1 MATFTALNN
10 KTRQYVNNETGEIIS
25 RRQYLKIKRGG
36 ISNETNAK
44 LNALKNPELAI
55 SRPARGRA
63 SLLKKNET
71 ERELIAQARLEDKLR
86 KAEIAAEKKKQN
98 ELERILK
105 RASSKKPVKRAK
117 ISNRLLKAGRMG
129 RRLPFQ
135 TYKDYV
141 EMFKEAKAL
150 GTIFAYG
157 LGMEGFNSSTGE
169 QIVFT
174 VFPMAALDRPLS
186 EDDFNE
192 GMDDALEE
200 RSYFEF
206 TNYFMHLA
214 FKKEYARTK
223 ALNAGLKWKDAAHV
237 YRGKV

>member
-63 SLLKKNET
+63 SLLKKTET
-71 ERELIAQARLEDKLR
+71 ERELIAQARLEEKIR
-86 KAEIAAEKKKQN
+86 KAEIAAEKKKEK

-105 RASSKKPVKRAK
+105 KAGSKKPVKRMK
-117 ISNRLLKAGRMG
+117 VTNRLLKAGRMG

-135 TYKDYV
+135 TYDDYV
-141 EMFKEAKAL
+141 EMYKEAKAL
-150 GTIFAYG
+150 RTIIAYG
-157 LGMEGFNSSTGE
+157 LGMEGYHSSTGE
-169 QIVFT
+169 HVVFT
-174 VFPMAALDRPLS
+174 VFPMAAFDHLLT
-186 EDDFNE
+186 EDEFED
-192 GMDDALEE
+192 GMQDALDE

-214 FKKEYARTK
+214 FKKEYARDK
-223 ALNAGLKWKDAAHV
+223 AIKSGLKWKDSAHV
-237 YRGKV
+237 KRG